1 MTLNLVLSEDQEM
14 LRDAA
19 RNFCQKH
26 TPIKQLRQL
35 RDSRDATGFDRESWR
50 QMVELGWT
58 GMAIPEAY
66 GGYEFGYGGLGV
78 VLQET
83 GRTLTCSPLIASV
96 LLAATAINKMGNESQ
111 KAELLPKLVSGELL
125 ATLALDETPFH
136 RPTQIATTAVLDNGR
151 YRLNGHKTF
160 VLDAHVADLLIVI
173 ARTSGND
180 IETPGVS
187 AFLVDANTKGVTITR
202 TSMVDSRNCGNV
214 QLDNVVLSA
223 DSVLGEPGQAFPLLD
238 QVLDIGRIGLAAEM
252 LGSIEEAFKHTVEY
266 LNQRQQF
273 GVLIGS
279 FQGLQHRA
287 AVMYS
292 EIELCKSAV
301 VAALAA
307 LDDPKQ
313 TATQIAMLASLAK
326 AKLSDV
332 FFLVSNEA
340 IQMHGGIGMTDE
352 FDIGFFIKRAR
363 VAQQMLG
370 DATFHRDRFATLQG
384 F

>member
-1 MTLNLVLSEDQEM
+1 MTLNLVLNEDQEM

-35 RDSRDATGFDRESWR
+35 RDSKDAAGFDRESWQ

-58 GMAIPEAY
+58 GMTIPEAY

-111 KAELLPKLVSGELL
+111 KAELLPKLVAGELIG
-125 ATLALDETPFH
+125 TLALEETPFH
-136 RPTQIATTAVLDNGR
+136 RPNRITTTAVHDNGQ
-151 YRLNGHKTF
+151 YRLNGQKTF
-160 VLDAHVADLLIVI
+160 VLDAHVADQLIVI

-180 IETPGVS
+180 DDESGIS
-187 AFLVDANTKGVTITR
+187 AFLVDANAKGVTVSR
-202 TSMVDSRNCGNV
+202 TIMVDSRNCGNV
-214 QLDNVVLSA
+214 QLDDVEVSA
-223 DSVLGEPGQAFPLLD
+223 DNLLGELGQAFVPLD
-238 QVLDIGRIGLAAEM
+238 AVLDIGRIGLAAEM
-252 LGSIEEAFKHTVEY
+252 LGSIEEAFKQTVEY

-287 AVMYS
+287 AIMYS

-313 TATQIAMLASLAK
+313 TATQIATLASLAK

-370 DATFHRDRFATLQG
+370 DATFHRDRYASLQG